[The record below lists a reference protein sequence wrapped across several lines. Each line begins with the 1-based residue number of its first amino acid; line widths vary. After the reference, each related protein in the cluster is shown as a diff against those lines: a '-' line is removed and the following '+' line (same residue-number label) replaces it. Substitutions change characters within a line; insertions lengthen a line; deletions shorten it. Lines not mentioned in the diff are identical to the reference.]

1 MEASMSTAGR
11 AAIGPE
17 LALGQNVRAVVLN
30 GSGDRRYQAQ
40 VAGVPLSWRVT
51 LFSRLARLYEEGD
64 EDEFWVFGLR
74 ARQRQLDLSDSDF
87 GRMAITQK
95 MLGRYQH
102 ALEAMHSVLEH
113 PGRAD
118 MEPQDVSEFKGM
130 IGRCLKR
137 DQWDWLTVYTALGRP
152 PYRNLR
158 SAYRVMP
165 GLRHALVSGDDER
178 RRAARQELVAAG
190 AGDWI
195 QSGLARLGEF
205 ASDVPPLT
213 LLRMPDEPDSRPSDR
228 DCLKAARQKM
238 RSDTRMQ
245 LEKASSAHQTALA
258 ILARTLRESGRDV
271 GANTYIDAACD
282 LHGGPALFEVKSI
295 NPENERAQ
303 SRKAV
308 AQLHEYRYLHEMRS
322 ASLWVVFSREPTTPW
337 LVDYLR
343 SDQEIRVLWIDGL
356 TLAGPDVGRLE
367 LVT

>member
-1 MEASMSTAGR
+1 MPSTRR

-17 LALGQNVRAVVLN
+17 LALGQDVRAVVL
-30 GSGDRRYQAQ
+30 GRSGDQRYEAQ
-40 VAGVPLSWRVT
+40 VAGAPLSWHAT

-74 ARQRQLDLSDSDF
+74 AHQRQLDLSDSDF
-87 GRMAITQK
+87 GRMAITQR
-95 MLGRYQH
+95 MLGRYQR
-102 ALEAMHSVLEH
+102 ALEAMHSLFEH

-118 MEPQDVSEFKGM
+118 VEPQNVSEFKGM

-165 GLRHALVSGDDER
+165 GFRHALLSVDDEG
-178 RRAARQELVAAG
+178 RRAARQELLAAG

-195 QSGLARLGEF
+195 QSGLARLAEL

-213 LLRMPDEPDSRPSDR
+213 LLRMPDEPDPRPSDR
-228 DCLKAARQKM
+228 DRLETAPQPM
-238 RSDTRMQ
+238 RSETRVR

-258 ILARTLRESGRDV
+258 ILARTLRESGREV

-282 LHGGPALFEVKSI
+282 LPSGPALFEVKSI
-295 NPENERAQ
+295 DSDNERAQ

-308 AQLHEYRYLHEMRS
+308 AQLHEYRYLHGMRS
-322 ASLWVVFSREPTTPW
+322 ASLWVVFSREPSTPW

-343 SDQEIRVLWIDGL
+343 TDQGIGVLWVDGL
-356 TLAGPDVGRLE
+356 TLAGPDVKRLE